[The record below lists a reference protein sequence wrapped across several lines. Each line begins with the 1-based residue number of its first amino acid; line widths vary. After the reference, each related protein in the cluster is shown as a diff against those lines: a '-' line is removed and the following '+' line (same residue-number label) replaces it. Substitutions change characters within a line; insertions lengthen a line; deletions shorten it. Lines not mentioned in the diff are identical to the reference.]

1 MKKGRVVRPV
11 LESKLLQ
18 GNPLGDPIDRV
29 TPVYLPPSYDESDSR
44 RYPLILAIV
53 GFTGTGRMHLNEE
66 WFEPSLPDRI
76 DTLIDSG
83 EMNEAIVVMPDGSTR
98 YAGSQYID
106 SAATGPY
113 GRYTGVEVI
122 EWADREF
129 RTIPKREARGVFG
142 KSSGGFGSFRMAVDF
157 PEVFSAFACH
167 SGDSAF
173 EYCYLREFPH
183 ALRYL
188 WQKNITPK
196 RFLET
201 YRTTTD
207 RSGDFMALLNEL
219 AMASCY
225 SASPGSELGFDLPFD
240 VKTGALVDDVWE
252 RWLAED
258 PVRMIPRRLAIA
270 LADLPRLRN
279 EGRVVPRRRHAPD
292 GGADAG
298 PRPRGRPRGIRRR
311 AHGDP
316 VPLQPVAAADLQS
329 DRRAGRLTPAAREVL
344 IVLRARP
351 APAPCPSDG
360 TESTHHRAAG
370 PDEAARVRG
379 AVEVR
384 GPRGGLDRPA
394 GHIRILHGIDVD
406 RAAVGVFGPSARV
419 ARAAAA
425 VEGRRVVRLHRSL
438 VVAAVH
444 VDEAHPLD
452 REACLEQLSERRD
465 DVRSDVFVHDELARV
480 YASVETPEAQT
491 KEPQI
496 VETDWTTGSPRG
508 RHA

>member
-11 LESKLLQ
+11 LESKLLR
-18 GNPLGDPIDRV
+18 GNPLGDPADRV

-83 EMNEAIVVMPDGSTR
+83 EMNEAIVVMPDASTR

-106 SAATGPY
+106 SEATGPY

-173 EYCYLREFPH
+173 EYCYLPEFPH

-207 RSGDFMALLNEL
+207 RSGDFMPLLNEL

-225 SASPGSELGFDLPFD
+225 SANPGSELGFDLPFD
-240 VKTGALVDDVWE
+240 VKTGALVDDVWD

-258 PVRMIPRRLAIA
+258 PVRMIPQRLDALRSQSLIYLDCGTKDEWLLDVGTRLMTARMRDHGLEVVHEEFDAGHMGIQYRYSRSLPLISKAIA
-270 LADLPRLRN
+270 AP
-279 EGRVVPRRRHAPD
+279 EG
-292 GGADAG
+292 
-298 PRPRGRPRGIRRR
+298 
-311 AHGDP
+311 
-316 VPLQPVAAADLQS
+316 
-329 DRRAGRLTPAAREVL
+329 
-344 IVLRARP
+344 
-351 APAPCPSDG
+351 
-360 TESTHHRAAG
+360 
-370 PDEAARVRG
+370 
-379 AVEVR
+379 
-384 GPRGGLDRPA
+384 
-394 GHIRILHGIDVD
+394 
-406 RAAVGVFGPSARV
+406 
-419 ARAAAA
+419 
-425 VEGRRVVRLHRSL
+425 
-438 VVAAVH
+438 
-444 VDEAHPLD
+444 
-452 REACLEQLSERRD
+452 
-465 DVRSDVFVHDELARV
+465 
-480 YASVETPEAQT
+480 
-491 KEPQI
+491 
-496 VETDWTTGSPRG
+496 
-508 RHA
+508 

>member
-18 GNPLGDPIDRV
+18 GNPLGDPADRV
-29 TPVYLPPSYDESDSR
+29 TPVYLPPSYDENDSR
-44 RYPLILAIV
+44 RFPLILAIV

-76 DTLIDSG
+76 DALIDSG

-106 SAATGPY
+106 SEATGPY
-113 GRYTGVEVI
+113 GRYTAVEVI

-173 EYCYLREFPH
+173 EYCYLPEFPH

-196 RFLET
+196 HFLET

-207 RSGDFMALLNEL
+207 RSGDFMPLLNEL

-225 SASPGSELGFDLPFD
+225 SANPGSELGFDLPFD
-240 VKTGALVDDVWE
+240 VKTGALVNDVWE

-258 PVRMIPRRLAIA
+258 PVRMIPQRLDALRSQSLIYLDCGTKDEWLLDVGTRLMAARMRDHGLEVVHEEFDAGHMGIQYRYNRSLPLISKAIA
-270 LADLPRLRN
+270 AP
-279 EGRVVPRRRHAPD
+279 EG
-292 GGADAG
+292 
-298 PRPRGRPRGIRRR
+298 
-311 AHGDP
+311 
-316 VPLQPVAAADLQS
+316 
-329 DRRAGRLTPAAREVL
+329 
-344 IVLRARP
+344 
-351 APAPCPSDG
+351 
-360 TESTHHRAAG
+360 
-370 PDEAARVRG
+370 
-379 AVEVR
+379 
-384 GPRGGLDRPA
+384 
-394 GHIRILHGIDVD
+394 
-406 RAAVGVFGPSARV
+406 
-419 ARAAAA
+419 
-425 VEGRRVVRLHRSL
+425 
-438 VVAAVH
+438 
-444 VDEAHPLD
+444 
-452 REACLEQLSERRD
+452 
-465 DVRSDVFVHDELARV
+465 
-480 YASVETPEAQT
+480 
-491 KEPQI
+491 
-496 VETDWTTGSPRG
+496 
-508 RHA
+508 